1 MVRLSLSTALLAAK
15 GFMNRL
21 WVSFYQD
28 QVALDFISL
37 FINMFRNK
45 GGSLRGCKKTSV
57 YRNVF
62 YQILNIVHL
71 PRTVKGIKAR
81 LR

>member
-1 MVRLSLSTALLAAK
+1 MVRLSLNTALLAAK

-37 FINMFRNK
+37 FINMF
-45 GGSLRGCKKTSV
+45 
-57 YRNVF
+57 
-62 YQILNIVHL
+62 
-71 PRTVKGIKAR
+71 
-81 LR
+81 